1 VIVLVGIG
9 AAVVPVVLGAL
20 WKMMRKNASNAGSR

>member
-9 AAVVPVVLGAL
+9 AAIVPVVLGAL
-20 WKMMRKNASNAGSR
+20 WKMLRKNRANASPH